1 MRTAYIVFR
10 LLPFALSI
18 RRDFRRWIFWGGPLP
33 RTREFH
39 ARRAERIVAAIAAL
53 GPTFVKLAQ
62 VFASRP
68 DVIPDLYARALG
80 TLTDQ
85 VPPAPWAEVER
96 EIVRSYGKG
105 PHELF
110 DRFDEAPIA
119 AGSLGQVY
127 RASLGGREVVLKVL
141 RPDVEAQVARDLLAA
156 RRILRGVSRAWDN
169 QHVRNFQSA
178 VDEFA
183 LRVGDE
189 MDFRK
194 EADHAAEIGRRFE
207 QSRTVIVPE
216 IVPAMTRQRAM
227 VMEYVEGVRVDRIG
241 DLVASGRVRA
251 EDVVRTVIEAYAQM
265 MLQDGLFHADP
276 HPGNVLVRADGAV
289 VLLDFGMCVRVRRE
303 TRRDLVRTV
312 LAAIRRDAEGV
323 VDGFYALG
331 LIDPGADRAVIVRLA
346 HTLLDLAYSAA
357 PAQEAMQVLAE
368 RVLNELHD
376 WPVTLPGEM
385 VYFARAAALI
395 EGLGVRYVPN
405 FSGVTFAAP
414 VVLKMRREILESL
427 GDIPKTAR
435 AEDWAT
441 ALGGAVGSAV
451 RILRDA
457 GRAIAADFATRVPSS
472 AAADLARFIEAI
484 DPRLLIGAA
493 EPAKRLPPAPLDQK
507 LLPAT
512 GD

>member
-1 MRTAYIVFR
+1 MRTAYIVLR
-10 LLPFALSI
+10 LLPFGLSV
-18 RRDFRRWIFWGGPLP
+18 RRDFRRWIFGGAPAR

-39 ARRAERIVAAIAAL
+39 ARRAERLVAAIAGL

-68 DVIPDLYARALG
+68 DVIPELYAHALS

-85 VPPAPWAEVER
+85 VPPAPWPAVER
-96 EIVRSYGKG
+96 VIVDSYGRQ
-105 PHELF
+105 PADLF
-110 DRFDEAPIA
+110 ETFDETPIA
-119 AGSLGQVY
+119 SGSLGQVY
-127 RASLGGREVVLKVL
+127 RARLAGRDVVLKVL
-141 RPDVEAQVARDLLAA
+141 RPNVESQVARDLAAA
-156 RRILRGVSRAWDN
+156 RRILGWVARAWDN
-169 QHVRNFQSA
+169 QHVRNFRVA
-178 VDEFA
+178 VEEFA

-194 EADHAAEIGRRFE
+194 EAEHAEEIRQRFAR
-207 QSRTVIVPE
+207 SRTVIIPE
-216 IVPAMTRQRAM
+216 VLPAMTRQRAM

-241 DLVASGRVRA
+241 DLVASGRVSA
-251 EDVVRTVIEAYAQM
+251 EGVVRTVIEAYAQM
-265 MLQDGLFHADP
+265 MLHDGLFHADP
-276 HPGNVLVRADGAV
+276 HPGNILVRADGAV
-289 VLLDFGMCVRVRRE
+289 VLLDFGMCVHVQRE
-303 TRRDLVRTV
+303 TRRDLVRTIM
-312 LAAIRRDAEGV
+312 AAIRRDAEGV

-331 LIDPGADRAVIVRLA
+331 LIDPGARREVIVDLA
-346 HTLLDLAYSAA
+346 HTLLDLAYAAA
-357 PAQEAMQVLAE
+357 PAQEALQVLAE

-414 VVLKMRREILESL
+414 VVLRMRREILASL
-427 GDIPKTAR
+427 AEAPAPATT
-435 AEDWAT
+435 EDWAI

-457 GRAIAADFATRVPSS
+457 GRDIFAAFASRVPAS
-472 AAADLARFIEAI
+472 AAADVGRLIEAF
-484 DPRLLIGAA
+484 DPRR
-493 EPAKRLPPAPLDQK
+493 PLPPVRQR
-507 LLPAT
+507 LLPAA

>member
-1 MRTAYIVFR
+1 MRTAYIVLR
-10 LLPFALSI
+10 LLPFVVSI
-18 RRDFRRWIFWGGPLP
+18 RRDFRRWVFGGAPAA

-39 ARRAERIVAAIAAL
+39 ARRAERIVAAVAGL

-68 DVIPDLYARALG
+68 DVIPELYARALA

-85 VPPAPWAEVER
+85 VPAAPWPEVER
-96 EIVRSYGKG
+96 VVLDSYGRR
-105 PHELF
+105 PAELF
-110 DRFDEAPIA
+110 DRFDERPIA
-119 AGSLGQVY
+119 SGSLGQVY
-127 RASLGGREVVLKVL
+127 RARLAGREVVLKVL
-141 RPDVEAQVARDLLAA
+141 RPGVEAQVARDLAAA
-156 RRILRGVSRAWDN
+156 RRILGWVERGWVS
-169 QHVRNFQSA
+169 QHVRNFRAA
-178 VDEFA
+178 VEEFA

-194 EADHAAEIGRRFE
+194 EAEHADEIGRRFE
-207 QSRTVIVPE
+207 RSRTVIVPAV
-216 IVPAMTRQRAM
+216 VPAMTRRRAM

-241 DLVASGRVRA
+241 ELVASGRVSA
-251 EDVVRTVIEAYAQM
+251 EGVVRTIIEAYAQM

-276 HPGNVLVRADGAV
+276 HPGNILVRADGAV
-289 VLLDFGMCVRVRRE
+289 VLLDFGMCVRVRRD
-303 TRRDLVRTV
+303 TRRDLVRTIM
-312 LAAIRRDAEGV
+312 AAIRRDAQGV
-323 VDGFYALG
+323 VEGFDALG
-331 LIDPGADRAVIVRLA
+331 LIDPGADRVVILELA

-357 PAQEAMQVLAE
+357 PAPEAIQVLAD

-395 EGLGVRYVPN
+395 EGLGVRFVPA

-414 VVLKMRREILESL
+414 VVLRMRREILASL
-427 GDIPKTAR
+427 GDAPAPAGR
-435 AEDWAT
+435 DAWAE
-441 ALGGAVGSAV
+441 ALGGAVGSTV

-457 GRAIAADFATRVPSS
+457 GRDIFAAFASRVPATVAS
-472 AAADLARFIEAI
+472 DLG
-484 DPRLLIGAA
+484 RLLDAF
-493 EPAKRLPPAPLDQK
+493 EPRAPLPRPAMDQR

>member
-1 MRTAYIVFR
+1 MRTAVIVLR

-18 RRDFRRWIFWGGPLP
+18 RRDFRRWIFGGGPVA
-33 RTREFH
+33 RTPAFH
-39 ARRAERIVAAIAAL
+39 ERRAERIVAAVVEL

-68 DVIPDLYARALG
+68 DVIPERYARALA

-85 VPPAPWAEVER
+85 VPPAPWPDVRR
-96 EIVRSYGKG
+96 EIVRSYGRG
-105 PHELF
+105 PDELF
-110 DRFDEAPIA
+110 DRFDETPIA

-127 RASLGGREVVLKVL
+127 RARLDGREVVLKVL
-141 RPDVEAQVARDLLAA
+141 RPGVERQVERDLVAARD
-156 RRILRGVSRAWDN
+156 ILGALSRAWDN
-169 QHVRNFQSA
+169 QHVRNFQAA
-178 VDEFA
+178 VEEFA

-189 MDFRK
+189 MDFRT
-194 EADHAAEIGRRFE
+194 EADHAVEIGRRFA

-216 IVPAMTRQRAM
+216 VVPSMTRQRAM

-241 DLVASGRVRA
+241 ALVATGRVRA
-251 EDVVRTVIEAYAQM
+251 EQVVRTVIEAYAQM

-289 VLLDFGMCVRVRRE
+289 ALLDFGMCVRVRRE

-312 LAAIRRDAEGV
+312 LAAIRRDPDGV
-323 VDGFYALG
+323 VDGFYSLG

-346 HTLLDLAYSAA
+346 QTLLELAYSAA
-357 PAQEAMQVLAE
+357 PAQEAIQVLAE

-385 VYFARAAALI
+385 VYFARAAALV
-395 EGLGVRYVPN
+395 EGLGVRFIPN

-414 VVLKMRREILESL
+414 VVLRMRREILESL
-427 GDIPKTAR
+427 GDAPRPATR
-435 AEDWAT
+435 EDWAV

-457 GRAIAADFATRVPSS
+457 GRAIAADLATRVPS
-472 AAADLARFIEAI
+472 AAAQDLARFIQAI
-484 DPRLLIGAA
+484 DPRTPLQ
-493 EPAKRLPPAPLDQK
+493 APVERKL